1 MGLNNDKLKTTLC
14 QPLSNFAVFSRDM
27 IKENLNRIKAT
38 LPAGVTLVAVSKTHP
53 AEMLL
58 EAYNAGQRIFGENKV
73 QEMTAKSQVLPTDIE
88 WHFIGHVQTNKIK
101 MMAPYVSVIQG
112 VDNFD
117 KLVEIDRQA
126 ARFNRHITCL
136 LQLHIASED
145 TKFGFSA
152 DECTAMLDDGKWK
165 ELKNITIGGVMGM
178 ASNTDNEAQVRA
190 EFSRLKQLFDTYKE
204 KYFHGSPGFNTISA
218 GMSGDYEL
226 AIREGSN
233 MVRIGSSI
241 FGERNYNI
249 NK

>member
-1 MGLNNDKLKTTLC
+1 
-14 QPLSNFAVFSRDM
+14 M

-53 AEMLL
+53 VQMLQ
-58 EAYNAGQRIFGENKV
+58 EAYDAGQRIFGENKV
-73 QEMTAKSQVLPTDIE
+73 QEMTAKSQVLPKDIE
-88 WHFIGHVQTNKIK
+88 WHFIGHVQSNKIK

-112 VDNFD
+112 VDTFD

-136 LQLHIASED
+136 LQLHIASEE

-152 DECTAMLDDGKWK
+152 DECTQMLDEGKWK
-165 ELKNITIGGVMGM
+165 DLQNITIGGVMG
-178 ASNTDNEAQVRA
+178 
-190 EFSRLKQLFDTYKE
+190 RLKELFDTYKQ
-204 KYFHGSPGFNTISA
+204 KYFAGSADFNTISA

-226 AIREGSN
+226 AIQAGSN

-241 FGERNYNI
+241 FGARDYSL

>member
-1 MGLNNDKLKTTLC
+1 
-14 QPLSNFAVFSRDM
+14 M
-27 IKENLNRIKAT
+27 IKENLSRIKAT
-38 LPAGVTLVAVSKTHP
+38 LPAGVKLVAVSKTHP
-53 AEMLL
+53 AEMLK
-58 EAYNAGQRIFGENKV
+58 EAYDAGQRIFGENKV

-112 VDNFD
+112 VDNYD
-117 KLVEIDRQA
+117 KLAEIDRQA

-136 LQLHIASED
+136 LQLHIAQEE

-152 DECTAMLDDGKWK
+152 DECTEMLEEGKWK

-178 ASNTDNEAQVRA
+178 ASNTDNKAQVLG
-190 EFSRLKQLFDTYKE
+190 EFRHLKQLFDTYKE
-204 KYFHGSPGFNTISA
+204 KYFHDSPDFNTISA
-218 GMSGDYEL
+218 GMSGDYQL
-226 AIREGSN
+226 AIEAGSN

-249 NK
+249 KK

>member
-1 MGLNNDKLKTTLC
+1 MD
-14 QPLSNFAVFSRDM
+14 
-27 IKENLNRIKAT
+27 IKENLNRIKAS
-38 LPAGVTLVAVSKTHP
+38 LPSGVRLVAVSKTHP
-53 AEMLL
+53 VEMLQ
-58 EAYNAGQRIFGENKV
+58 EAYDAGQRIFGENKV

-112 VDNFD
+112 VDNYD

-136 LQLHIASED
+136 LQLHIASEE

-152 DECTAMLDDGKWK
+152 DECTAMLEQGDWK
-165 ELKNITIGGVMGM
+165 NLKNITIGGVMGM
-178 ASNTDNEAQVRA
+178 ATNTDDESQVCR
-190 EFSRLKQLFDTYKE
+190 EFGRLKDIFDTYKQ
-204 KYFHGSPGFNTISA
+204 KYFAGVDTFNTISA

-226 AIREGSN
+226 AIRAGSN
-233 MVRIGSSI
+233 MVRIGSAI
-241 FGERNYNI
+241 FGERNYNL

>member
-1 MGLNNDKLKTTLC
+1 
-14 QPLSNFAVFSRDM
+14 M

-53 AEMLL
+53 AEMLQ
-58 EAYNAGQRIFGENKV
+58 EAYDAGQRIFGENKV
-73 QEMTAKSQVLPTDIE
+73 QEMTAKSQVLPTDIQ
-88 WHFIGHVQTNKIK
+88 WHFIGHVQSNKIK

-112 VDNFD
+112 VDTFD
-117 KLVEIDRQA
+117 KLAEIDRQA
-126 ARFNRHITCL
+126 AHFNRHITCL
-136 LQLHIASED
+136 LQLHIATEE

-152 DECTAMLDDGKWK
+152 DECTAMLDESKWK

-178 ASNTDNEAQVRA
+178 ASNTDDEAQVRG
-190 EFSRLKQLFDTYKE
+190 EFRRLKQLFDTYKE
-204 KYFHGSPGFNTISA
+204 KYFSDSPEFSTISA

-226 AIREGSN
+226 AIEEGSN

>member
-1 MGLNNDKLKTTLC
+1 
-14 QPLSNFAVFSRDM
+14 M

-38 LPAGVTLVAVSKTHP
+38 LPAGVKLVAVSKTHP
-53 AEMLL
+53 AEMLK
-58 EAYNAGQRIFGENKV
+58 EAYDAGQRIFGENKV

-88 WHFIGHVQTNKIK
+88 WHFIGHVQSNKIK
-101 MMAPYVSVIQG
+101 IMAPYVSVIQG
-112 VDNFD
+112 VDTFD
-117 KLVEIDRQA
+117 KLAEIDRQA

-136 LQLHIASED
+136 LQLHIATEE

-152 DECTAMLDDGKWK
+152 DECTAMLDEGKWK

-178 ASNTDNEAQVRA
+178 ASNTDDEAQVRG
-190 EFSRLKQLFDTYKE
+190 EFRRLKQLFDTYKE
-204 KYFHGSPGFNTISA
+204 TYFHDSPDFNTISA

>member
-1 MGLNNDKLKTTLC
+1 
-14 QPLSNFAVFSRDM
+14 M
-27 IKENLNRIKAT
+27 IKENLSRIKAT
-38 LPAGVTLVAVSKTHP
+38 LPAGVRLVAVSKTHP
-53 AEMLL
+53 VEMLQ
-58 EAYNAGQRIFGENKV
+58 EAYDAGQRIFGENKV
-73 QEMTAKSQVLPTDIE
+73 QEMTAKSQVLPKDIQ

-112 VDNFD
+112 VDNYD
-117 KLVEIDRQA
+117 KLAEIDRQA

-136 LQLHIASED
+136 LQLHIAQEE

-152 DECTAMLDDGKWK
+152 DECTEMLEEGKWK

-178 ASNTDNEAQVRA
+178 ASNTDNKAQVLG
-190 EFSRLKQLFDTYKE
+190 EFRHLKQLFDTYKE
-204 KYFHGSPGFNTISA
+204 KYFHDSPDFNTISA

>member
-1 MGLNNDKLKTTLC
+1 MD
-14 QPLSNFAVFSRDM
+14 

-38 LPAGVTLVAVSKTHP
+38 LPSGVKLVAVSKTHP
-53 AEMLL
+53 VEMLK
-58 EAYNAGQRIFGENKV
+58 EAYDAGQRIFGENKV

-88 WHFIGHVQTNKIK
+88 WHFIGHVQSNKIK

-112 VDNFD
+112 VDTFD

-126 ARFNRHITCL
+126 ARFGRHITCL
-136 LQLHIASED
+136 LQLHIALEE

-152 DECTAMLDDGKWK
+152 DECTAMLDEGKWRS
-165 ELKNITIGGVMGM
+165 LQNITIGGVMGM
-178 ASNTDNEAQVRA
+178 ATNTDDEAQVRR
-190 EFSRLKQLFDTYKE
+190 EFGRLKQLFDTYKE
-204 KYFHGSPGFNTISA
+204 KYFNDSPDFNTISA

-226 AIREGSN
+226 AIQAGSN

>member
-1 MGLNNDKLKTTLC
+1 
-14 QPLSNFAVFSRDM
+14 M

-38 LPAGVTLVAVSKTHP
+38 LPAGVKLVAVSKTHP

-73 QEMTAKSQVLPTDIE
+73 QEMTAKSQVLPKDIE
-88 WHFIGHVQTNKIK
+88 WHFIGHVQSNKIK
-101 MMAPYVSVIQG
+101 LMAPYVSVIQG
-112 VDNFD
+112 VDTFD
-117 KLVEIDRQA
+117 KLAEIDRQA

-136 LQLHIASED
+136 LQLHIATEE

-152 DECTAMLDDGKWK
+152 DECTAMLNEGKWK

-178 ASNTDNEAQVRA
+178 ASNTDDEAQVRG
-190 EFSRLKQLFDTYKE
+190 EFCRLKNLFDTYKE
-204 KYFHGSPGFNTISA
+204 KYFGGSPDFNTISA
-218 GMSGDYEL
+218 GMSGDYQL
-226 AIREGSN
+226 AIQEGSN

-241 FGERNYNI
+241 FGERDYSL

>member
-1 MGLNNDKLKTTLC
+1 MD
-14 QPLSNFAVFSRDM
+14 
-27 IKENLNRIKAT
+27 IKENLNKIKAT
-38 LPAGVTLVAVSKTHP
+38 LPTGVRLVAVSKTHP
-53 AEMLL
+53 VEMLK
-58 EAYNAGQRIFGENKV
+58 EAYDAGQRIFGENKV
-73 QEMTAKSQVLPTDIE
+73 QEMTAKSQVLPADIE
-88 WHFIGHVQTNKIK
+88 WHFIGHVQSNKIK

-112 VDNFD
+112 VDTFD

-136 LQLHIASED
+136 LQLHIASEE

-152 DECTAMLDDGKWK
+152 DECTAMLDEGKWK

-178 ASNTDNEAQVRA
+178 ASNTDNEAQVRG
-190 EFSRLKQLFDTYKE
+190 EFRRLKQLFDTYKE
-204 KYFHGSPGFNTISA
+204 KYFHDSPDFNTISA

>member
-1 MGLNNDKLKTTLC
+1 
-14 QPLSNFAVFSRDM
+14 M
-27 IKENLNRIKAT
+27 IKENLSRIKAT

-53 AEMLL
+53 AEMLQ
-58 EAYNAGQRIFGENKV
+58 EAYDAGQRIFGENKV
-73 QEMTAKSQVLPTDIE
+73 QEMTAKSQVLPKDIQ

-117 KLVEIDRQA
+117 KLSEIDRQA

-136 LQLHIASED
+136 LQLHIAQEE

-152 DECTAMLDDGKWK
+152 DECNAMLDEGKWK

-178 ASNTDNEAQVRA
+178 ASNTDNEAQVLG
-190 EFSRLKQLFDTYKE
+190 EFSRLKKLFDTYKE
-204 KYFHGSPGFNTISA
+204 KYFHDSPDFNTISA
-218 GMSGDYEL
+218 GMSGDYQL
-226 AIREGSN
+226 AIEAGSN

>member
-1 MGLNNDKLKTTLC
+1 
-14 QPLSNFAVFSRDM
+14 M
-27 IKENLNRIKAT
+27 IKENLSRIKAT
-38 LPAGVTLVAVSKTHP
+38 LPAGVKLVAVSKTHP
-53 AEMLL
+53 AEMLK
-58 EAYNAGQRIFGENKV
+58 EAYDAGQRIFGENKV

-112 VDNFD
+112 VDNYD
-117 KLVEIDRQA
+117 KLAEIDRQA

-136 LQLHIASED
+136 LQLHIAQEE

-152 DECTAMLDDGKWK
+152 DECTEMLEEGKWK

-178 ASNTDNEAQVRA
+178 ASNTDNKAQVLG
-190 EFSRLKQLFDTYKE
+190 EFRHLKQLFDTYKE
-204 KYFHGSPGFNTISA
+204 KYFHDSPDFNTISA
-218 GMSGDYEL
+218 GMSGDYQL
-226 AIREGSN
+226 AIEAGSN